1 MPARQPTG
9 TRAINT
15 NTAREKMPSQWPWE
29 RWSVRSSISGEGAFQ
44 LCWNDL
50 PRRSERGE
58 IEKAILGFAA
68 FVPFFVGILELI
80 QPKAKLAGLI
90 SPQFPL
96 R

>member
-1 MPARQPTG
+1 M
-9 TRAINT
+9 
-15 NTAREKMPSQWPWE
+15 
-29 RWSVRSSISGEGAFQ
+29 
-44 LCWNDL
+44 CWNDL
-50 PRRSERGE
+50 PRRSERGERGE